1 MWRARS
7 SAGSEISVGI
17 CAPLEAVLLHGD
29 SNALPGTLPPS
40 SAAAQSWGGS
50 TRAST
55 PSREEDE
62 THIHEVLVCSSPGA
76 DSVDFSRYL
85 LIYPHC
91 RLAARL
97 QARFRSGFACIGH
110 ALQHD
115 NTCCDFGSNFLAR
128 ADAFRSSASQRE
140 LMYRAATTTQRL
152 VMAGRDAHR
161 AFCVFQDREW
171 SEQPDTLLSGLE
183 IDSRGTCGEL
193 RGTDFSTGA
202 SSRQFSAH
210 SLVRSTGNPSP

>member
-1 MWRARS
+1 VWRARS

-85 LIYPHC
+85 LIYPHL
-91 RLAARL
+91 RLAASL
-97 QARFRSGFACIGH
+97 SAEVSVWFLPASA
-110 ALQHD
+110 
-115 NTCCDFGSNFLAR
+115 TPSN
-128 ADAFRSSASQRE
+128 
-140 LMYRAATTTQRL
+140 MTTQ
-152 VMAGRDAHR
+152 VATWR
-161 AFCVFQDREW
+161 ATF
-171 SEQPDTLLSGLE
+171 
-183 IDSRGTCGEL
+183 L
-193 RGTDFSTGA
+193 RGCFSILCVATRVDA
-202 SSRQFSAH
+202 QSSNNHPAPRDDRTRCLLGVLRFSG
-210 SLVRSTGNPSP
+210 S